1 MAWDTKYVN
10 YGRIEYSDCW
20 VNVYCGQYENV
31 SLPNIPSGISRAY
44 WQGTSVIVDMNDG
57 WVYVFAD
64 GPYKNYTS
72 KYKK

>member
-10 YGRIEYSDCW
+10 YGRIEYSDCR

-31 SLPNIPSGISRAY
+31 SLPNIPSGITRAY
-44 WQGTSVIVDMNDG
+44 WQDTCVIVDMNVG

-64 GPYKNYTS
+64 GPYKDYTS
-72 KYKK
+72 RYKK